1 MRLRAMSPT
10 GDMTW
15 GNGVGNFLI
24 NTPAMVAQLVMTR
37 LNLWT
42 YQWFLSFT
50 EGTPYA
56 TNVLGKNTKA
66 TYDAAITQRI
76 LTTPGVASLQSYQS
90 QLSAQRKLTWSAT
103 INTIFGPVSVT
114 LATFV
119 VPPSGNQ
126 LQDSSGN
133 LLFDSNGN
141 AIFGSVL

>member
-1 MRLRAMSPT
+1 
-10 GDMTW
+10 MTF

-37 LNLWT
+37 MDLWT
-42 YQWFLSFT
+42 YQWFLDFT
-50 EGTPYA
+50 QGTPYA

-90 QLSAQRKLTWSAT
+90 QLSAT

-126 LQDSSGN
+126 LQDSGGN

-141 AIFGSVL
+141 AIFGTL

>member
-1 MRLRAMSPT
+1 M
-10 GDMTW
+10 
-15 GNGVGNFLI
+15 
-24 NTPAMVAQLVMTR
+24 
-37 LNLWT
+37 
-42 YQWFLSFT
+42 
-50 EGTPYA
+50 
-56 TNVLGKNTKA
+56 LGKNTKA

-126 LQDSSGN
+126 LQDSGGN

-141 AIFGSVL
+141 AIFGTL